1 MQAAFAAHLAHC
13 ASCRP
18 ALPVCHMWH
27 ERHSSSALRA
37 VLRLPAPWLLCCQSF
52 YTFWLHCAHIFTCK
66 TKLQSSACQRA
77 QTGTKMCLLPGLPCP
92 APIASLRWAAKCP
105 VLCALLLGSLKLNLS
120 TLTRCG
126 RQAAGG
132 RRSWL
137 CDGNVKQ
144 TIRTRSAIVT
154 LSRSPSLSACLPLSL
169 SDIALS
175 LSIAP
180 SHSLSVCAAKN
191 AVVSLSQL
199 PQPAWQLQLQLALLP
214 RCLCLPRCFCAAA
227 ARSTLRKPEVVNI
240 HAKTQPAFNV
250 LARATACPASYPAP
264 APLWPRRMSLICN
277 EKSINENAGKNTHTH
292 VNTYSRNTV
301 WQSAKM
307 AEIKRTLYRSKD
319 IL

>member
-1 MQAAFAAHLAHC
+1 M
-13 ASCRP
+13 
-18 ALPVCHMWH
+18 
-27 ERHSSSALRA
+27 
-37 VLRLPAPWLLCCQSF
+37 
-52 YTFWLHCAHIFTCK
+52 
-66 TKLQSSACQRA
+66 
-77 QTGTKMCLLPGLPCP
+77 
-92 APIASLRWAAKCP
+92 WAAE
-105 VLCALLLGSLKLNLS
+105 AG
-120 TLTRCG
+120 G
-126 RQAAGG
+126 RGQAAGG

-154 LSRSPSLSACLPLSL
+154 LSRSPSLSACLSLSL

-180 SHSLSVCAAKN
+180 SPSLSVCAAKN

-214 RCLCLPRCFCAAA
+214 HCLCLPRCFCAAA

-250 LARATACPASYPAP
+250 LARATACPDSAPAP

-292 VNTYSRNTV
+292 TQR
-301 WQSAKM
+301 QS
-307 AEIKRTLYRSKD
+307 
-319 IL
+319 